1 MNKNLSRKAALRVQ
15 LSSHQLR
22 HVTGGGDG
30 GVTAPIETEV
40 DAEVAVRDAA
50 SGQASGKRV
59 HRPVIIA
66 P

>member
-15 LSSHQLR
+15 LSSQQLR

-40 DAEVAVRDAA
+40 DPEVAVRDPA
-50 SGQASGKRV
+50 SGLPTGQRM
-59 HRPVIIA
+59 HRPFIVR
-66 P
+66 